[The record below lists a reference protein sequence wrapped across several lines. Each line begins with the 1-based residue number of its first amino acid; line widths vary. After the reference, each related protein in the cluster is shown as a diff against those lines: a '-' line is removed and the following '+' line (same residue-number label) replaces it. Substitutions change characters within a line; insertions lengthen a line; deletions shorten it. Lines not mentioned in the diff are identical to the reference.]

1 MHCVVIRVTRDND
14 VTRSCIVVRMR
25 QFVIAV
31 LLALAATSVF
41 AHDPEATTTI
51 ILVRHAEKAGPEG
64 DVPLSEAGELRA
76 KELAR
81 VLAGAK
87 IDVIYT
93 TPFKRTRDTA
103 KPVAAAMKLT
113 PIDVEATKTY
123 ASDVVRRVF
132 EESAG
137 KTVLIVG
144 HSNTT
149 VSVLKELG
157 VQDAAPI
164 ADSQYDDL
172 FVCTARK
179 GAAANCVALRYGAAA
194 R

>member
-1 MHCVVIRVTRDND
+1 MHRLAL
-14 VTRSCIVVRMR
+14 
-25 QFVIAV
+25 AV
-31 LLALAATSVF
+31 LLTLTAAAAF
-41 AHDPEATTTI
+41 AHDPDAATTI
-51 ILVRHAEKAGPEG
+51 LLVRHAEKAGPEG
-64 DVPLSEAGELRA
+64 DVPLSPAGELRA

-81 VLAGAK
+81 VLAGAH

-93 TPFKRTRDTA
+93 TPFKRTRETA
-103 KPVAAAMKLT
+103 RPIAEAMKLT

-123 ASDVVRRVF
+123 HADVVRRIF

-137 KTVLIVG
+137 KTVLVVG

-149 VSVLKELG
+149 VAVMKELG
-157 VQDAAPI
+157 VTDAAPI

-179 GAAANCVALRYGAAA
+179 GSAARCTPLRYGAVA

>member
-1 MHCVVIRVTRDND
+1 MYRIL
-14 VTRSCIVVRMR
+14 
-25 QFVIAV
+25 IAL
-31 LLALAATSVF
+31 LLAVSAF
-41 AHDPEATTTI
+41 AHEPDATTTF

-64 DVPLSEAGELRA
+64 DVPLSPAGEIRA

-81 VLAGAK
+81 VLTGAN
-87 IDVIYT
+87 IAAIYT
-93 TPFKRTRDTA
+93 TPFKRTRETA
-103 KPVAAAMKLT
+103 RPVAEALKLT
-113 PIDVEATKTY
+113 AMDVEASKTY
-123 ASDVVRRVF
+123 ASDVVRRAF
-132 EESAG
+132 EENAG

-157 VQDAAPI
+157 VADAAPI

-172 FVCTARK
+172 FVCTARQ
-179 GAAANCVALRYGAAA
+179 GAPANCVALRYGAVA